1 MMRSADIPLYK
12 HLRQDLKSGGFNLVA
27 STSTP
32 TEDGDVIDIGDR
44 LGKLVLWLWSTVTN
58 SGTEEDVTVKA
69 RIQGHK
75 MAEESTPLWTDWIT
89 VGTYSAAAIAANTP
103 VHFALENVANTPFRW
118 AKNIQFQLE
127 GASGTYDVEFDG
139 TLEGQ

>member
-1 MMRSADIPLYK
+1 MRSADIPLYK
-12 HLRQDLKSGGFNLVA
+12 HLRQALKDGGFNLVA
-27 STSTP
+27 AAGTVD
-32 TEDGDVIDIGDR
+32 EDGDVIEIADR

-75 MAEESTPLWTDWIT
+75 MAEETTPLWTDWIT
-89 VGTYSAAAIAANTP
+89 VGTYSAADIAANKP
-103 VHFALENVANTPFRW
+103 VHFPLENVSGAPFRW
-118 AKNIQFQLE
+118 GKNVQFQLA

-139 TLEGQ
+139 ALEGQ

>member
-1 MMRSADIPLYK
+1 MRSADIPLYK
-12 HLRQDLKSGGFNLVA
+12 HLRADLKDGGFNLVA
-27 STSTP
+27 AASAP

-44 LGKLVLWLWSTVTN
+44 LGKLVVWLWSTVTN

-89 VGTYSAAAIAANTP
+89 VGTYAAADIAAKKA
-103 VHFALENVANTPFRW
+103 VHFPLENVSGAPFRW
-118 AKNIQFQLE
+118 GKNMQFQLA
-127 GASGTYDVEFDG
+127 GGSGTYDVEFSG
-139 TLEGQ
+139 ALEGQ

>member
-1 MMRSADIPLYK
+1 MHSADIQLYK
-12 HLRQDLKSGGFNLVA
+12 HLRVDLKDGGFNLVA
-27 STSTP
+27 AAGTVD
-32 TEDGDVIDIGDR
+32 EDGDVIEIADR

-89 VGTYSAAAIAANTP
+89 VGTYAAAAIAANTP
-103 VHFALENVANTPFRW
+103 AHFPLENVSNTPFRW
-118 AKNIQFQLE
+118 AKNIQFRLE